1 MRIAASGLVLAT
13 VASMATASGY
23 SGVFNG
29 LAAGQTT
36 GELQCKNAQK
46 AFLSCALANDYN
58 ATSYTWFDTES
69 ASCFAAAQMG
79 LTGCRGGTALEVR
92 D

>member
-1 MRIAASGLVLAT
+1 MRIAAPGLVLAT

-23 SGVFNG
+23 PGVFNG

-46 AFLSCALANDYN
+46 AFLGCALANDYN
-58 ATSYTWFDTES
+58 ATSYIWFETYA
-69 ASCFAAAQMG
+69 ASCYLAAQTG